1 MSRLFK
7 TPAVLKLHN
16 FRNLYLAG
24 ATSELGSF
32 VTETVLMLFVFKLSN
47 QDKSYLGIL
56 RATFLVCLTLGGI
69 LGGPI
74 GNSFNRKK
82 ILIFCDI
89 ARIPLLISLFFIQSI
104 PMVIACDAIIAFFTG
119 IFRPARQALINEI
132 VPKEKIKKANGL
144 FGSTN
149 AILHLTGPLIGATL
163 FGLYS
168 GIDVVVTID
177 LLTYLLGIFLLSQI
191 QYAPVEGSLIK
202 EPNILKETVIG
213 FKYILLRK
221 DILAINLNAFCAGLA
236 IGILIP
242 LLVPFTI
249 EVLHK
254 TERDYGLLMT
264 FFGLGGIVGSWSA
277 EFLSKYLPN
286 GKIPLISIF
295 LETIVFILFIYNRVF
310 PISCLILLIWGF
322 LVFIRITTQMNFIS
336 DSVETDMLTR
346 VYSFLETSFIVPNI
360 SGGILI
366 AFLGNHFDTME
377 LLKTAAVLFFVLITF
392 RLPFKHMR
400 LLWNIEPANVNR
412 NIQI

>member
-1 MSRLFK
+1 MIKFFRV
-7 TPAVLKLHN
+7 PAVVKLPN

-74 GNSFNRKK
+74 GNSFNRKR

-89 ARIPLLISLFFIQSI
+89 ARIPLLITLFFIQSI
-104 PMVIACDAIIAFFTG
+104 PVVIACDAIIAFFTG

-132 VPKEKIKKANGL
+132 VPKDKIKKANGL

-163 FGLYS
+163 FGIYS
-168 GIDVVVTID
+168 GIDAVIIID

-191 QYAPVEGSLIK
+191 NYRPVEGSLIK
-202 EPNILKETVIG
+202 EPNILKETFIG
-213 FKYILLRK
+213 FQYILKRR
-221 DILAINLNAFCAGLA
+221 DIFAINLNAFCAGLA
-236 IGILIP
+236 IGVLIP

-249 EVLHK
+249 EILHK

-264 FFGLGGIVGSWSA
+264 FFGLGGIFGSWLA
-277 EFLSKYLPN
+277 EELSRLLPH
-286 GKIPLISIF
+286 GKIPLLSIL
-295 LETIVFILFIYNRVF
+295 LETIVFILFIYNRFF
-310 PISCLILLIWGF
+310 PISCLILFIWGF

-336 DSVETDMLTR
+336 DSVETEMLTR
-346 VYSFLETSFIVPNI
+346 VYSFLEMSFIVPNI
-360 SGGILI
+360 SGGLLI
-366 AFLGNHFDTME
+366 ALLGNSFDTME
-377 LLKTAAVLFFVLITF
+377 LLTGAAILFFTLIFF

-400 LLWNIEPANVNR
+400 LLWNTEPTSVNR
-412 NIQI
+412 NVQI